1 MEEKTRWIAHALG
14 NLVVAAVVV
23 LTATGRTYGGL
34 TSSTRNA
41 VVGSTTASG
50 QRTAASASDFFT
62 TLQAVVAS
70 PDSDQDG
77 IPDWSDNCPQVPN
90 PDQADSDGDG
100 VGNVCDNCPNDFNPA
115 QTDTLG
121 DGVGDLCNRSVSPSS
136 VFTLKLVRLRVN
148 SARFPRSD
156 NGRVLVRG
164 VLDQTQFGEP
174 LLDTLNR
181 GLIIGVSGA
190 GLGAPETMV
199 FRNPYCIAITK
210 TFVTCIGTRGEIA
223 NFRRQRRA
231 PHFYNVNVT
240 APHRSF
246 LAPLSRASARV
257 VLSNSGYDRSADLL
271 SCRIY
276 AKRFAGC
283 RNR

>member
-1 MEEKTRWIAHALG
+1 MKRKPRWIAHALG
-14 NLVVAAVVV
+14 NLVVAVLLV
-23 LTATGRTYGGL
+23 LTATGRAYGGL
-34 TSSTRNA
+34 TASTRNTVA
-41 VVGSTTASG
+41 GSATASAQQTG
-50 QRTAASASDFFT
+50 RSASDFFT
-62 TLQAVVAS
+62 ALQAVVAS

-77 IPDWSDNCPQVPN
+77 VPDWSDNCPQVPN
-90 PDQADSDGDG
+90 ADQADSDGDG

-115 QTDTLG
+115 QTDSTG
-121 DGVGDLCNRSVSPSS
+121 DDVGDLCNRSVSPSS

-156 NGRVLVRG
+156 NGRVTVRG

-181 GLIIGVSGA
+181 GLIIGVIGA
-190 GLGAPETMV
+190 GLAAPETMV
-199 FRNPYCIAITK
+199 FQSPRCFAITK
-210 TFVTCIGTRGEIA
+210 TYISCIGTRGEVA

-246 LAPLSRASARV
+246 LAPLSRAPMRV

-283 RNR
+283 RNK